1 VNKIASALVTSVG
14 LEIRDVRLQCNTI
27 TGEGCR
33 SLALL
38 LARPNEKCKVRRLNL
53 SGNPIGD
60 KGAFILGSA
69 LRQNSSVGE
78 IVLWSCGI
86 TEEGGQILLRA
97 VSGPNT
103 TVFHIDLE
111 DNYVTKRTLE
121 AIQKRTNLNL
131 QAKSSLDRLFSF
143 VRTDEH
149 LGTVHSVSLLAGAFS
164 HYFSRIINHPD
175 NAKYRKIER
184 RKVLKR
190 TKEKKSSKGEQPPR
204 CACFEKVLQA
214 CGFEYHQKKSFWA
227 LNKARSMYEPKL
239 SKVLNAINI
248 LHRRVHAR
256 EESRVYSLFRR
267 ALVWEG
273 AFLTKEVDRILVFDA
288 IRSDPRIRR
297 FYGFKG
303 QFNASM
309 FRKLFAFAVTS
320 HATGC
325 IKPDA
330 YVSYATAF
338 KHMLARFFKMF
349 QSDAYRPKDQFYT
362 LKKDLEIRKHFPG
375 CRKMPKYDEFKGFFS
390 YSTREKRGSIDIDT
404 LVSKNIEA
412 AVASGEGL
420 EWNFG
425 LHRFR

>member
-267 ALVWEG
+267 ALV
-273 AFLTKEVDRILVFDA
+273 A
-288 IRSDPRIRR
+288 
-297 FYGFKG
+297 
-303 QFNASM
+303 
-309 FRKLFAFAVTS
+309 
-320 HATGC
+320 
-325 IKPDA
+325 
-330 YVSYATAF
+330 
-338 KHMLARFFKMF
+338 
-349 QSDAYRPKDQFYT
+349 
-362 LKKDLEIRKHFPG
+362 EIRL
-375 CRKMPKYDEFKGFFS
+375 MLGF
-390 YSTREKRGSIDIDT
+390 R
-404 LVSKNIEA
+404 
-412 AVASGEGL
+412 
-420 EWNFG
+420 
-425 LHRFR
+425 